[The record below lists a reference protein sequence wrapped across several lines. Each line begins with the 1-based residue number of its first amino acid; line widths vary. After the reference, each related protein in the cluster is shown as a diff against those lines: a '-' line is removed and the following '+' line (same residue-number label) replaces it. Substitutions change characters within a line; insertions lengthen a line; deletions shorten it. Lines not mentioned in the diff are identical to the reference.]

1 MRIGFVSTRLA
12 GTDGVSL
19 ETAKL
24 AAILRR
30 MGHEVFYCAGELDPG
45 GPPGLWVPE
54 MHFTYPE
61 ARRIHDE
68 AFIGPAPEDLRARIS
83 EMAERLKE
91 QLALFVMRF
100 SIDVLFP
107 QNALAI
113 PMHIPLG
120 VALTDF
126 IAETAIPALAHHHDL
141 YWERERFSHCAV
153 PDIVERAFPP
163 DLPSVHHWVI
173 NSLAQRALQQ
183 RKGIEAQVIPNIFD
197 FATPAPVPDA
207 FVADLRP
214 ALGLELEDRL
224 ILQPTRV
231 IPRKGIEL
239 AIELVH
245 QLGDP
250 HCKLVITHAAGDE
263 GLAYLHSLQ
272 LLAKDAGID
281 LRYAADCF
289 APMRHVTPEGKKI
302 YSLWDAYPQ
311 ADFVTYP
318 SLIEGFGNAFLEAI
332 YFRRP
337 LLVNRYPVYA
347 ADLASLGFRC
357 VEIDGAMTAQAVGA
371 VRQLLEDAALRST
384 VVEHNFALA
393 RRHFSYEAVAPQLEN
408 ALLSAVK

>member
-24 AAILRR
+24 ATILRR
-30 MGHEVFYCAGELDPG
+30 MGHEIFYCAGELDSS
-45 GPPGLWVPE
+45 GPPGLLAPE
-54 MHFTYPE
+54 MHFAYPE

-68 AFIGPAPEDLRARIS
+68 AFIGPASEDLRARIS
-83 EMAERLKE
+83 EMAEQLKE
-91 QLALFVMRF
+91 QLTLFVMRF

-120 VALTDF
+120 VALSDF
-126 IAETAIPALAHHHDL
+126 IAETAIPTLAHHHDL
-141 YWERERFSHCAV
+141 YWERERFAHCAV
-153 PDIVERAFPP
+153 PDIVEGAFPP
-163 DLPSVHHWVI
+163 ALPSVHHLVI

-183 RKGIEAQVIPNIFD
+183 RKGIEAKVIPNIFD
-197 FATPAPVPDA
+197 FAAPVPVPDG

-214 ALGLELEDRL
+214 VLGLEPEDRL

-231 IPRKGIEL
+231 VPRKGIEM
-239 AIELVH
+239 AIELLR
-245 QLGDP
+245 QMGNP

-272 LLAKDAGID
+272 LLAKDTGVD
-281 LRYAADCF
+281 LRYAAERF
-289 APMRHVTPEGKKI
+289 APTRHVTPDGVKT

-332 YFRRP
+332 YFRKP
-337 LLVNRYPVYA
+337 LLVNRYPVYV
-347 ADLASLGFRC
+347 ADLAPLGFRC
-357 VEIDGAMTAQAVGA
+357 VEVDGAVTAQSVGA
-371 VRQLLEDAALRST
+371 VRQVLEDAALRSA

-393 RRHFSYEAVAPQLEN
+393 REHFSYEAVAPQLER
-408 ALLSAVK
+408 ALLSAVR